1 MKNDNI
7 FHPLAF
13 IMDMWHF
20 EILTKSWI
28 SDKRRFQIKVCIKK
42 VSDKSSDKRRFQIK
56 GFQIKV

>member
-28 SDKRRFQIKVCIKK
+28 SDKSLHKE
-42 VSDKSSDKRRFQIK
+42 
-56 GFQIKV
+56 GFR